1 MSLQE
6 LSHEL
11 RKEAILQGYAVQT
24 IASGYS
30 MFPYLRKGDILT
42 VQPIPMAK
50 IKRGDIVVFESG
62 EKWIAHRVIKIRNS
76 AEGLEFLLRGDTC
89 VAFDP
94 IVNEGN
100 YVGVVSTCE
109 RNKNSISFNVTSK
122 KINTKIHLF
131 GGIFLCRFLNYSF
144 RALNVI
150 KLIRNDENSTK

>member
-100 YVGVVSTCE
+100 YVGVVQVFT
-109 RNKNSISFNVTSK
+109 RHNSK
-122 KINTKIHLF
+122 KNMTDVWLLFWKKIIVTF
-131 GGIFLCRFLNYSF
+131 GLLYNLPLYCTRMALVFILSRF
-144 RALNVI
+144 R
-150 KLIRNDENSTK
+150 R